1 MQGFFQRFI
10 TLYRPIITE
19 LNELL
24 SQYELSY
31 SLWEVIFYIKNNGPS
46 VLVDISNYYN
56 VEKPSITRRV
66 HRLEEMNIV
75 EEIPGR
81 DKREKLIQLTNKGE
95 EIYQAC
101 RQKITEL
108 EYSVMK
114 GIPMEEQIA
123 TFEVLPKIKKNIL
136 DGRSYE

>member
-114 GIPMEEQIA
+114 GIPLEEQIA

>member
-24 SQYELSY
+24 SRYELSY

-114 GIPMEEQIA
+114 GIPLEEQIA